1 MTEAHPDPTTLS
13 HRQKMFTLAGTLLGM
28 LLAALDQTI
37 VATAGP
43 AIQQDL
49 HIQPALYA
57 WLTTSYLVA
66 SAVMTPIWGK
76 LSDLFGRRRILTIGI
91 SVFLVGSMLCGLSQ
105 TTEQL
110 IAARVIQ
117 GLGSSSL
124 FTTAFAVI
132 ADIFPPR
139 ERGRYAG
146 LFGAVFGL
154 SSVAGPLVGGLITD
168 TLGWHWCFFINAPV
182 GAVAL
187 VVIRTRMPP
196 LRPAPRAKRPSI
208 DVVGAGLFALGIV
221 PLLIAASLAKLEL
234 RPGDVGLLWSSP
246 EIVAMVLAGVVFSS
260 ACLLWERRAPEPI
273 IDLSL
278 FSSRA
283 FSTGIAASFVVG
295 MTFLGAIV
303 FLPLFMVNVAGAS
316 ATSAGL
322 TTTPL
327 TFGIVA
333 GNILSGQF
341 SSRTGRYKP
350 LLLLS
355 LVVLVVGFV
364 IMSLTLS
371 VDVTRGGMAARMV
384 LLGLGLGPS
393 IPLFNLHIQMAV
405 PPAKIGAATSLAT
418 LSRSLGSTLGIAIFG
433 NIFGLTLAHRMEERL
448 GEATASLPPA
458 VVASM
463 QPRAGVSTSEDAPA
477 ARAFDE
483 AAIVAKVQAGFAA
496 RRAATASNTVDAATL
511 AGLDAAEAAAIDGVH
526 RVGLA
531 FKTAFTE
538 AVARLYAVAIAFALL
553 GLLLTLAL
561 KELPLRSGPI
571 PPPSE

>member
-1 MTEAHPDPTTLS
+1 MNDATSLPRAQKISTLV
-13 HRQKMFTLAGTLLGM
+13 GTLLGM

-43 AIQQDL
+43 AIQRDL
-49 HIQPALYA
+49 HIEPALYA

-76 LSDLFGRRRILTIGI
+76 LSDLFGRRRILVTGI
-91 SVFLVGSMLCGLSQ
+91 SIFLLGSLLCGVSQ
-105 TTEQL
+105 TTGQL
-110 IAARVIQ
+110 IGARVIQ
-117 GLGSSSL
+117 GLGSASL

-154 SSVAGPLVGGLITD
+154 SSVAGPLVGGFITD

-187 VVIRTRMPP
+187 FVILTRMPP
-196 LRPAPRAKRPSI
+196 LRPAATATRPSI

-221 PLLIAASLAKLEL
+221 PLLVAASLAKLEL

-246 EIVAMVLAGVVFSS
+246 VIIGLVVAGVVFGV
-260 ACLLWERRAPEPI
+260 ACLAWERRAKEPI
-273 IDLSL
+273 IDLGLFASGDFSL
-278 FSSRA
+278 A
-283 FSTGIAASFVVG
+283 VAASFVVG

-303 FLPLFMVNVAGAS
+303 FLPLFMVNVGGAS
-316 ATSAGL
+316 ATAAGL

-333 GNILSGQF
+333 GNILAGQV
-341 SSRTGRYKP
+341 SSRVGRYKP
-350 LLLLS
+350 LLVGS
-355 LVVLVVGFV
+355 LIILVVGFIV
-364 IMSLTLS
+364 MSTTLA

-405 PPAKIGAATSLAT
+405 TPDKIGAATSLAT
-418 LSRSLGSTLGIAIFG
+418 LSRSLGSTLGVAIFG
-433 NIFGLTLAHRMEERL
+433 NIFGLGLAHRMEERL
-448 GEATASLPPA
+448 AEATSSLPPA
-458 VVASM
+458 VVASLEAG
-463 QPRAGVSTSEDAPA
+463 RAHGTAVGEDAPA
-477 ARAFDE
+477 SRTFDE
-483 AAIVAKVQAGFAA
+483 AAIVERLRADFAA
-496 RRAATASNTVDAATL
+496 RKASVGADPAAA
-511 AGLDAAEAAAIDGVH
+511 AGLERAEAEAIAGVG

-531 FKTAFTE
+531 IKTAFTE
-538 AVARLYAVAIAFALL
+538 AVARIYGIAIAFALL
-553 GLLLTLAL
+553 GLLLAAL
-561 KELPLRSGPI
+561 LRERPLRPGPAAA
-571 PPPSE
+571 PSE